1 MNTVHF
7 KNLDLNLF
15 RVFLTLVQHRSVSRA
30 AEELALTPSAVSHAL
45 NRLRT
50 ALGDPL
56 FERRGGGL
64 VPTTF
69 ATEVAKQVRPALDQL
84 RNATER
90 FEFDPKTADREF
102 IVAAGSYSAAVVL
115 PSVLERMRREAPGVR
130 LRARRIETHY
140 VDDVEQDRVDMAVG
154 VLVTS
159 NRRLEWRSLITD
171 SMVWVARKGHPF
183 IRGPLTMDMLGRAG
197 HVVMDKFADVFGE
210 GYSEM
215 RRFLVEA
222 PELRDASQAALDKTE
237 MKGGGPAVFI
247 SDSAHALAIVR
258 GSDLV
263 TLSLR
268 RLAETFAGGDLQ
280 ILAPPHPTPSIE
292 IGIAYHRNRPR
303 DPGFA
308 WLLRMFEETYP
319 RQKQKR
325 SLG

>member
-15 RVFLTLVQHRSVSRA
+15 RVFLTLMQHRSVSRA

-64 VPTTF
+64 VPTAF
-69 ATEVAKQVRPALDQL
+69 ASEVAKQVRPALDQL

-90 FEFDPKTADREF
+90 FEFDPKTAEREF
-102 IVAAGSYSAAVVL
+102 VVTAGSYSSMVIL
-115 PSVLERMRREAPGVR
+115 PSVLERIRHAAPGVR
-130 LRARRIETHY
+130 LRARRIEAHY
-140 VDDVEQDRVDMAVG
+140 VDDVEQGRVDMAIG
-154 VLVTS
+154 VLGTA
-159 NRRLEWRSLITD
+159 NRRLEWKPLVSDT
-171 SMVWVARKGHPF
+171 MVWVARKGHPF
-183 IRGPLTMDMLGRAG
+183 VRKPLTMDMLGRAG
-197 HVVMDKFADVFGE
+197 HVVIDKFIDVFGE

-222 PELRDASQAALDKTE
+222 PELRDASEAALDRTE
-237 MKGGGPAVFI
+237 LKGGGPAAFVA
-247 SDSAHALAIVR
+247 DSAHALGIAR

-268 RLAETFAGGDLQ
+268 RMAEVFSGGELQ
-280 ILAPPHPTPSIE
+280 ILDPPHPTPTVE
-292 IGIAYHRNRPR
+292 LGIMYHRSRPK

-308 WLLRMFEETYP
+308 WLLQMFEDAYP
-319 RQKQKR
+319 QKR
-325 SLG
+325 KR